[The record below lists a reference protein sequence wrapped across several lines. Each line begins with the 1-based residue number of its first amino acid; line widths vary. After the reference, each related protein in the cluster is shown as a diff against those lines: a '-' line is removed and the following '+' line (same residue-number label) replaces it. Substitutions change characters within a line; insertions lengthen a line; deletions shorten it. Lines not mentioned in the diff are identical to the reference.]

1 MNRTYEIMFIVRPDV
16 EEAEL
21 DKLIEGFSANVTNGG
36 GEVKSVEKMG
46 RRRLAYTVR
55 KFNDGFY
62 VLLTILAEGKLITEI
77 ERRLRVSEQV
87 IKFITVRMD
96 EEEKRLAKVK
106 RSAQPIQQQPVAPVA
121 AAPAPVAA
129 APVAETKPEETAAVP
144 VFWGRGTED
153 AVITDAAVARTQEW
167 LPGHSNLTERIY
179 ERLAHG
185 ISADELNDIVAFFR
199 DGPTA

>member
-16 EEAEL
+16 EEADL
-21 DKLIEGFSANVTNGG
+21 DKLIEGFSSNITNGG

-62 VLLTILAEGKLITEI
+62 VLLNVAAAGSLISEI

-106 RSAQPIQQQPVAPVA
+106 AIRDTKVKRSAQPIAQPHQAPA
-121 AAPAPVAA
+121 AAPDVDTHAPAAAAAETEDEKKPVAT
-129 APVAETKPEETAAVP
+129 APAEHVPSDAPPETAA
-144 VFWGRGTED
+144 
-153 AVITDAAVARTQEW
+153 AAV
-167 LPGHSNLTERIY
+167 
-179 ERLAHG
+179 
-185 ISADELNDIVAFFR
+185 
-199 DGPTA
+199 

>member
-16 EEAEL
+16 EEADL
-21 DKLIEGFSANVTNGG
+21 DKLIEGFSSNITNGG

-62 VLLTILAEGKLITEI
+62 VLLNIAAAGSLISEL

-106 RSAQPIQQQPVAPVA
+106 AIRDTKVKRSAQPIAQSQHAPATAAPDAAAEEEKKPVAT
-121 AAPAPVAA
+121 APAEHVPSD
-129 APVAETKPEETAAVP
+129 APETAA
-144 VFWGRGTED
+144 
-153 AVITDAAVARTQEW
+153 AAV
-167 LPGHSNLTERIY
+167 
-179 ERLAHG
+179 
-185 ISADELNDIVAFFR
+185 
-199 DGPTA
+199 

>member
-36 GEVKSVEKMG
+36 GEIKSVEKMG

-62 VLLTILAEGKLITEI
+62 VLLNVAAAGSLISEV

-106 RSAQPIQQQPVAPVA
+106 AIRDTKVKRSAQPIAAPVHAPAAAAPDVDTEEEKKPVA
-121 AAPAPVAA
+121 AAPAEHVATD
-129 APVAETKPEETAAVP
+129 APAETVSTAV
-144 VFWGRGTED
+144 
-153 AVITDAAVARTQEW
+153 
-167 LPGHSNLTERIY
+167 
-179 ERLAHG
+179 
-185 ISADELNDIVAFFR
+185 
-199 DGPTA
+199 

>member
-16 EEAEL
+16 EEADL
-21 DKLIEGFSANVTNGG
+21 DKLIEGFSRNITAGG

-62 VLLTILAEGKLITEI
+62 VLLTVAAPGSLIGEI
-77 ERRLRVSEQV
+77 ERRLRVSEPV

-106 RSAQPIQQQPVAPVA
+106 ALRDTKVKRSAQPIRRSRA
-121 AAPAPVAA
+121 AAPAAEPA
-129 APVAETKPEETAAVP
+129 APATAALPRSRAAPTVASDAKA
-144 VFWGRGTED
+144 GR
-153 AVITDAAVARTQEW
+153 ARS
-167 LPGHSNLTERIY
+167 GS
-179 ERLAHG
+179 
-185 ISADELNDIVAFFR
+185 
-199 DGPTA
+199 

>member
-16 EEAEL
+16 EEADL

-62 VLLTILAEGKLITEI
+62 VLLNVAAAGSLIAEI

-106 RSAQPIQQQPVAPVA
+106 AIRDTKVKRSAQPIAAPVQAPAAAPDADVTHATTSESQTEEEKKPVA
-121 AAPAPVAA
+121 AAPAGHVASD
-129 APVAETKPEETAAVP
+129 APPETVA
-144 VFWGRGTED
+144 
-153 AVITDAAVARTQEW
+153 
-167 LPGHSNLTERIY
+167 
-179 ERLAHG
+179 
-185 ISADELNDIVAFFR
+185 SAI
-199 DGPTA
+199 

>member
-21 DKLIEGFSANVTNGG
+21 DKLIEGFSATITNGG

-62 VLLTILAEGKLITEI
+62 VLLNVAAAGSLITEI

-106 RSAQPIQQQPVAPVA
+106 AIRDTKVKRSAQPIAQPVQPQATAPAAAPDAETAALATEEDKKPVA
-121 AAPAPVAA
+121 AAPAEHVPSDAPPETVAS
-129 APVAETKPEETAAVP
+129 VV
-144 VFWGRGTED
+144 
-153 AVITDAAVARTQEW
+153 
-167 LPGHSNLTERIY
+167 
-179 ERLAHG
+179 
-185 ISADELNDIVAFFR
+185 
-199 DGPTA
+199 

>member
-16 EEAEL
+16 EEADL
-21 DKLIEGFSANVTNGG
+21 DKLIEGFSANITNGG

-62 VLLTILAEGKLITEI
+62 VLLNVAAAGSLITEI

-96 EEEKRLAKVK
+96 EEEKRLAKIKAIRDTKVK
-106 RSAQPIQQQPVAPVA
+106 RSSLPVAQAQQAPVA
-121 AAPAPVAA
+121 APDADVTAA
-129 APVAETKPEETAAVP
+129 APVAAEAEEEKKPVAAEHVPSDAPSESASAAV
-144 VFWGRGTED
+144 
-153 AVITDAAVARTQEW
+153 
-167 LPGHSNLTERIY
+167 
-179 ERLAHG
+179 
-185 ISADELNDIVAFFR
+185 
-199 DGPTA
+199 

>member
-16 EEAEL
+16 EEADL
-21 DKLIEGFSANVTNGG
+21 DKLIEGFQKNVTDGG
-36 GEVKSVEKMG
+36 GEVKSTEKMG

-62 VLLTILAEGKLITEI
+62 VLLTIVAAGSLITEI

-106 RSAQPIQQQPVAPVA
+106 AIRDSKVKRSAQPVAQAAPVATAEAVEEVAPVA
-121 AAPAPVAA
+121 A
-129 APVAETKPEETAAVP
+129 PVAEAA
-144 VFWGRGTED
+144 TEP
-153 AVITDAAVARTQEW
+153 AATV
-167 LPGHSNLTERIY
+167 
-179 ERLAHG
+179 
-185 ISADELNDIVAFFR
+185 
-199 DGPTA
+199 

>member
-1 MNRTYEIMFIVRPDV
+1 MFIVRPDV
-16 EEAEL
+16 EEAEI
-21 DKLIEGFSANVTNGG
+21 DKLIEGFSANVTSGG

-62 VLLTILAEGKLITEI
+62 ILLNIAAEGSLITEI

-106 RSAQPIQQQPVAPVA
+106 ALRDSKVKRSAQPVAQAPQAPA
-121 AAPAPVAA
+121 AAPEAEAA
-129 APVAETKPEETAAVP
+129 AEVTAAASETTV
-144 VFWGRGTED
+144 
-153 AVITDAAVARTQEW
+153 TDAAPSENAAV
-167 LPGHSNLTERIY
+167 
-179 ERLAHG
+179 
-185 ISADELNDIVAFFR
+185 
-199 DGPTA
+199 